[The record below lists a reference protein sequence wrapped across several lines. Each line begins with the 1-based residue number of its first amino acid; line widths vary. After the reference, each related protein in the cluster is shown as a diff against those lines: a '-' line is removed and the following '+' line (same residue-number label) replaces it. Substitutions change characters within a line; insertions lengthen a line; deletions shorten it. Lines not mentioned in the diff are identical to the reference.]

1 MICKKYGIDT
11 ELENIDKLSLRFS
24 NMESKDIKDE
34 LSNMKNV
41 FEDINNNI
49 GQYLDE
55 KLKDTKKKDMER

>member
-1 MICKKYGIDT
+1 
-11 ELENIDKLSLRFS
+11 
-24 NMESKDIKDE
+24 MESKDIKDE

-55 KLKDTKKKDMER
+55 KLKDSKKKDMER